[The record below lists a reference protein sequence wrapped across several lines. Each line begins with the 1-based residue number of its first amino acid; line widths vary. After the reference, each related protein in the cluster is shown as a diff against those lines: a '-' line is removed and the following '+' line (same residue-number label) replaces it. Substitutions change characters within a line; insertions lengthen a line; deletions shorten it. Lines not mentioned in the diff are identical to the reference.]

1 MNSEVRARAALAA
14 RARKLGVPEWQLEMA
29 EAEGGVMVDVVAD
42 SRRSDPIFGPRPLEM
57 SPQERAKM
65 EAENRKRDER
75 EKAEEAIRAE
85 RQRTEDEWRRRG
97 DAFAA
102 GFGGPEDPNARWR
115 EERLRQLAIA
125 RLKAADP
132 R

>member
-1 MNSEVRARAALAA
+1 MSEPKKPVAQPMPEYMTDLVKAVPD
-14 RARKLGVPEWQLEMA
+14 KLMR
-29 EAEGGVMVDVVAD
+29 DVVAD
-42 SRRSDPIFGPRPLEM
+42 ARRSSPIFGERPEGET
-57 SPQERAKM
+57 PKERRARD
-65 EAENRKRDER
+65 EENRRRDER

-85 RQRTEDEWRRRG
+85 RQRMEDEWRRRG

-115 EERLRQLAIA
+115 EERLRQQAIA